1 MWCSTAPTLCRSKRS
16 CSIISVPGS
25 AVTERASGVS
35 SGIFVHQDYRAVLLR
50 NKLSTSD
57 DHHQRMSV
65 SVVTCPRFEVRQ
77 KKLMMSTDESSAETG
92 LSQTPRSESWVRTGN
107 GRTKRRQQACRVCIG
122 PRNRIVAVAEAA
134 SKVEGNAGIWAK
146 GEQVLGRPP
155 GSETTS
161 RAHRNHGNLRNPA
174 MCSGSSPEG
183 EPAERKAEAIP

>member
-1 MWCSTAPTLCRSKRS
+1 MIRAGFLIYKFDRTTGPFILCRTSW
-16 CSIISVPGS
+16 SITPIAGS
-25 AVTERASGVS
+25 AVTKRTRGVS

-134 SKVEGNAGIWAK
+134 SKVEGNTGTCAK
-146 GEQVLGRPP
+146 GEQVLGRRGRRPHHARTKIM
-155 GSETTS
+155 GT
-161 RAHRNHGNLRNPA
+161 
-174 MCSGSSPEG
+174 
-183 EPAERKAEAIP
+183 